1 MRRPVSEQW
10 KIPGPNIAKKNQ
22 FSKYLKN
29 FKLIRKNRQPNRE
42 KKKKGKR
49 LKPAHHKQVN
59 PEDHKR
65 VRKVFHLTG
74 SYLSAREN
82 PGTSVYLP
90 AWQRP

>member
-42 KKKKGKR
+42 KKKKGQKTETSTS
-49 LKPAHHKQVN
+49 Q
-59 PEDHKR
+59 
-65 VRKVFHLTG
+65 TG
-74 SYLSAREN
+74 ESRG
-82 PGTSVYLP
+82 P
-90 AWQRP
+90 